1 MAAELAGVSKEA
13 SRTSRLLGLGAWQA
27 IAVESPE
34 GNLYLVAP
42 TPETVLLTMR
52 DPSLPMARLGLI
64 AERAAKDA
72 REWLGR
78 HG

>member
-1 MAAELAGVSKEA
+1 
-13 SRTSRLLGLGAWQA
+13 
-27 IAVESPE
+27 VESPE

-42 TPETVLLTMR
+42 TADTVLLTMW
-52 DPSLPMARLGLI
+52 DPSLPMARLGLV

-72 REWLGR
+72 RAWLER

>member
-1 MAAELAGVSKEA
+1 
-13 SRTSRLLGLGAWQA
+13 LLGLGSWQA

-34 GNLYLVAP
+34 GNLYLMAP
-42 TPETVLLTMR
+42 TPETVLLTIR
-52 DPSLPMARLGLI
+52 DPSLPMARLSLV

-72 REWLGR
+72 RAWLER